1 MTSFQGVLEKIE
13 GEIERI
19 ERELR
24 EMKGV
29 RERVMGLKTIN
40 RKKFKEINESK
51 YYLKRNIN

>member
-1 MTSFQGVLEKIE
+1 MEKIE